1 MFNKQYHDTC
11 REVQNN
17 KKSQKAPSMA
27 EIPHLKEAQV
37 RKKVNELEK
46 NSLYYLSKIMLKY
59 YVRKFEILLTAM
71 KFKTTS

>member
-1 MFNKQYHDTC
+1 
-11 REVQNN
+11 
-17 KKSQKAPSMA
+17 MA

-37 RKKVNELEK
+37 RKKVNALEK

>member
-1 MFNKQYHDTC
+1 
-11 REVQNN
+11 
-17 KKSQKAPSMA
+17 MA